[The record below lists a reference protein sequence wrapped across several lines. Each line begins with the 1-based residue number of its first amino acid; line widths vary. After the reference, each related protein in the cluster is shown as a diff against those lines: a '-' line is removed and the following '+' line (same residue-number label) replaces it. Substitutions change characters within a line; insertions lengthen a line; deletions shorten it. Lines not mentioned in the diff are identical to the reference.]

1 MTLPANI
8 RVNAS
13 APFPALITGGG
24 PIGIQKVN
32 GIWKVTL
39 NFGALQVVGTVPN
52 PASTYQLAWDS
63 STNIYYA
70 LLLGAA
76 AAAAQKIVSG
86 AGPYTAQPADQVL
99 LIEQTGPFTVNV
111 DWSTRQGRP
120 LRVVDALGN
129 AATWPISITPAAGQT
144 QLGQTNYTYI
154 IDGAGG
160 SILLTP
166 LANLSGAF

>member
-8 RVNAS
+8 RVNIG

-32 GIWKVTL
+32 GIWKVTM
-39 NFGALQVVGTVPN
+39 NFGALAVVSTVPN
-52 PASTYQLAWDS
+52 PASTYQLVWDS
-63 STNIYYA
+63 STNTYST
-70 LLLGAA
+70 LLLGASS
-76 AAAAQKIVSG
+76 AAAQKIVAG
-86 AGPYTAQPADQVL
+86 AGPYAAQPADQVL

-111 DWSTRQGRP
+111 DWSTRSGRP

-129 AATWPISITPAAGQT
+129 APAWPISITPAAGQT
-144 QLGQTNYTYI
+144 QLGQVNYTYV

-160 SILLTP
+160 SIILTP